1 MARHRLHGETQKRR
15 RKPRTQA
22 LKLHGGVARPAAIQ
36 GAADFEA
43 SPDLTAQDLV
53 FLEAMRAKDVRPR
66 PGAGGLPARQRA
78 IARVHAEGERETERA
93 FQAAMAELDVRPLGS
108 PEPPGKRPADPDHTA
123 SAARRARPAA
133 PPAAPPA
140 AAPTGPAPG
149 RSPTPSPAPPKPA
162 APARPAPPRPEGLRF
177 EEEPDAERLMEQALR
192 ADASLSEKF
201 QGAPP
206 AAPRRARPADPDH
219 TAPDAELDLHG
230 CTQEQAIQRVQG
242 FVVEARQLRLRHV
255 LIITGRGLGSGEQG
269 PVLRQAVSRWLERHG
284 GPYVREVRPAPP
296 RHGGAGALWLEMK

>member
-123 SAARRARPAA
+123 SAARRGPPPPPPPPPPPRGPPPPPPPPRAPPPPPPPPPHPQRRRPLRRPPARRPAGVRHPARRRPSRQRPPA
-133 PPAAPPA
+133 PPHPA
-140 AAPTGPAPG
+140 RRACASR
-149 RSPTPSPAPPKPA
+149 RSPTPS
-162 APARPAPPRPEGLRF
+162 G
-177 EEEPDAERLMEQALR
+177 
-192 ADASLSEKF
+192 
-201 QGAPP
+201 
-206 AAPRRARPADPDH
+206 
-219 TAPDAELDLHG
+219 
-230 CTQEQAIQRVQG
+230 
-242 FVVEARQLRLRHV
+242 
-255 LIITGRGLGSGEQG
+255 
-269 PVLRQAVSRWLERHG
+269 
-284 GPYVREVRPAPP
+284 
-296 RHGGAGALWLEMK
+296 